1 MRELWEVWASEEG
14 ARAQPPLPLG
24 CLRPRARA
32 AGRGGARERRGWR
45 TLLCSIGGRGV
56 SGVTGTRASSDPRS
70 PAARFCG
77 ACRGSPRR
85 DSCSMG
91 RAAPTESAA
100 TGASSSPGQ
109 WSRVNTARPR
119 CLGGFSAPP
128 SHPEGDREARPALR
142 ERSIQLRSHQPPS
155 PGAASITLRT
165 RESLL
170 SVNRVR

>member
-24 CLRPRARA
+24 CLRPGARA
-32 AGRGGARERRGWR
+32 AGRGGARGRRGWR
-45 TLLCSIGGRGV
+45 TLLCSIGVQGV

-77 ACRGSPRR
+77 ACRGSLR

-119 CLGGFSAPP
+119 CLGGFSATLLP
-128 SHPEGDREARPALR
+128 SEGEREARPALR
-142 ERSIQLRSHQPPS
+142 QPPS
-155 PGAASITLRT
+155 PGATSITLRT

-170 SVNRVR
+170 LSVNRVR